1 MLISCV
7 HLSKKLKYDD
17 ARQREL
23 RACLRSFLAE
33 RKLSMAAFARLCKIG
48 EGSITRFVSCGG
60 SFSDTIFI
68 KVTAFLAKY
77 AVCKPAYE
85 PVFMQRVESNKGES
99 DAAIQQNVIT

>member
-7 HLSKKLKYDD
+7 HLSKRLKYDD

-33 RKLSMAAFARLCKIG
+33 RKLSMSAFALLCKIG
-48 EGSITRFVSCGG
+48 EGSITRFVSSGG
-60 SFSDTIFI
+60 SFSDANFI

-77 AVCKPAYE
+77 AVYKP
-85 PVFMQRVESNKGES
+85 PFVQRVESNKGES
-99 DAAIQQNVIT
+99 DASIPQQ